1 MFCVASMIVR
11 AIFGLWVKSPTCD
24 LWSVGEVAYILLTSY
39 PPFNGCN
46 DLEVHVSIRL
56 GFEYVAFD
64 DNIWGNLSRQNQEIS
79 FVCYE
84 LKKLKNI

>member
-1 MFCVASMIVR
+1 MR
-11 AIFGLWVKSPTCD
+11 P
-24 LWSVGEVAYILLTSY
+24 WSVGVVTYILLTGY

-46 DLEVHVSIRL
+46 DTEVHESIRL

-79 FVCYE
+79 FVCYLLVVQ
-84 LKKLKNI
+84 LKRH